1 MIDDTLR
8 SDWKDMG
15 IVVIAFSSP
24 AFLLSS
30 PFYPH
35 SLFVP
40 SLRPHS
46 PTIPLLDH
54 TPILNI
60 FQSTRFLSLMFA
72 TAARRFT
79 RVGLRSVK
87 QLGSTV
93 STQGAAH
100 SQVGYILAVGAAGLA
115 SIALLKKHLSAQEPE
130 SGFLYTWYESMN
142 CIIIN

>member
-8 SDWKDMG
+8 SGWKDMG

-30 PFYPH
+30 PFHLH
-35 SLFVP
+35 SLFTP
-40 SLRPHS
+40 SLHPHS

-54 TPILNI
+54 TPILNT
-60 FQSTRFLSLMFA
+60 FQSTRFLSSMFA

-93 STQGAAH
+93 STQVAAH
-100 SQVGYILAVGAAGLA
+100 SQVGYVLAVGAAGLA

-130 SGFLYTWYESMN
+130 SGFLYTWFESMN
-142 CIIIN
+142 CIVIN

>member
-1 MIDDTLR
+1 MT
-8 SDWKDMG
+8 
-15 IVVIAFSSP
+15 
-24 AFLLSS
+24 
-30 PFYPH
+30 
-35 SLFVP
+35 FVP
-40 SLRPHS
+40 CPHS

-54 TPILNI
+54 TPVLNT
-60 FQSTRFLSLMFA
+60 FQSTRFLSSMFA

-87 QLGSTV
+87 HLGSTV

-100 SQVGYILAVGAAGLA
+100 SQVGYVLAVGAAGLA

>member
-30 PFYPH
+30 PFHPH

-46 PTIPLLDH
+46 PQIPLLDH
-54 TPILNI
+54 TPVLNI

-100 SQVGYILAVGAAGLA
+100 SQVGYVLAVGAAGLA

-142 CIIIN
+142 CIVMN

>member
-8 SDWKDMG
+8 SGWKDMG

-30 PFYPH
+30 PFHPH

-46 PTIPLLDH
+46 PQIPLIDH
-54 TPILNI
+54 TPILNT
-60 FQSTRFLSLMFA
+60 FQSTRFLSSMFA

-100 SQVGYILAVGAAGLA
+100 SQVGYVLAVGAAGLA

-130 SGFLYTWYESMN
+130 SGFLYTWYGFTQCTMTN
-142 CIIIN
+142 

>member
-15 IVVIAFSSP
+15 IVVVAFSSP

-30 PFYPH
+30 PFHPH

-40 SLRPHS
+40 SLHPHS

-54 TPILNI
+54 TPILNT

-100 SQVGYILAVGAAGLA
+100 SQVGYVLAVGAAGLA

-130 SGFLYTWYESMN
+130 SGFLYTWYGFTQCTMTN
-142 CIIIN
+142 